1 LPGKLLVFDLTL
13 IAHNTREL
21 GFGLGGNEPVRS
33 NPLVILITYFL
44 AINADWEKTVD
55 LHLKLTQDLHL
66 ILTRPDRP
74 IMA

>member
-1 LPGKLLVFDLTL
+1 LALTL
-13 IAHNTREL
+13 SQREEISR
-21 GFGLGGNEPVRS
+21 GIVSG
-33 NPLVILITYFL
+33 
-44 AINADWEKTVD
+44 VD